1 MSKTRTTV
9 LAVLAALVVVIGL
22 GVYWIARNLDGIVA
36 HAIEKVGT
44 QVAGVPVDVSGVT
57 ISIKDGKGEIRGLT
71 IGNPPGFDSDYAL
84 KLSSITM
91 TIDPGSI
98 SSDPVRIKQI
108 SVDGASLVAEIKA
121 GTGINLAKINDN
133 LKSGGGQSAP
143 ASGSSGPRIVIER
156 FDFTNAGMTLK
167 TQVAEEQTR
176 KLGDVHVTGIGE
188 GSGGATAAQVASQ
201 LLAPILREAVK
212 QARAGASDLGIEG
225 YKQGAMD
232 KLKDKLGIGN

>member
-1 MSKTRTTV
+1 MSKTRTTI
-9 LAVLAALVVVIGL
+9 LTVLAALVVVIGL
-22 GVYWIARNLDGIVA
+22 GVYWIARNLDSIVA

-176 KLGDVHVTGIGE
+176 
-188 GSGGATAAQVASQ
+188 
-201 LLAPILREAVK
+201 
-212 QARAGASDLGIEG
+212 
-225 YKQGAMD
+225 
-232 KLKDKLGIGN
+232 